1 VNHPDDMP
9 LPPDG
14 PTPAREQLPLPRRRR
29 QSHLE
34 PQLRTP
40 GGTGSG
46 TPFTAFV
53 TEDDDAEA
61 PDTDSAECRER
72 ARPLG
77 LAAAFHAGTHRGRD
91 GRGAASGHA
100 ER

>member
-1 VNHPDDMP
+1 
-9 LPPDG
+9 
-14 PTPAREQLPLPRRRR
+14 
-29 QSHLE
+29 
-34 PQLRTP
+34 
-40 GGTGSG
+40 
-46 TPFTAFV
+46 V